1 MNILSPVDRRKE
13 VAVLLGAGADE
24 LYGGYVSPGWLEKYS
39 LLGSSNQRYFAS
51 AQVPDLR
58 ELESIVTDAHRL
70 GARFYLAL
78 NAPSYLEE
86 QYDDIL
92 AEAKRFVEMGVDA
105 FIVSSLGLILRLKER
120 LPGAK
125 VHLSTLSTVF
135 NSRSAR
141 FYTGLGVN
149 RIVLPR
155 ELTVPE
161 MAGII
166 KSNKVAS
173 FDSFIMIGKCPN
185 IEGFCSFTH
194 NSPNLVWPCE
204 ERYRIDVIKGDT
216 KAGEIIKAQKGWSLV
231 NRRQACG
238 LCAVPRLKKAGVS
251 ALKLVGR
258 GGPTEVKVAVTQAVR
273 AVLDLV
279 DGGIAEE
286 EMHASARLLYRK
298 IFGTDCNPYICYFP
312 EVWR

>member
-1 MNILSPVDRRKE
+1 MNILSPIDRRKE
-13 VAVLLGAGADE
+13 VKPLVDAGADE

-39 LLGSSNQRYFAS
+39 LLGSSNQRYFTS
-51 AQVPDLR
+51 AQIPDVR
-58 ELESIVTDAHRL
+58 ELEGIVKDTHRL

-92 AEAKRFVEMGVDA
+92 AEASAFLEMGIDA
-105 FIVSSLGLILRLKER
+105 FIVSSLGLILRLKQD
-120 LPGAK
+120 LPRAR

-135 NSRSAR
+135 NSRSAA
-141 FYTGLGVN
+141 FFTKLGVD

-155 ELTVPE
+155 ELTVSE

-166 KSNKVAS
+166 RSNRSAS
-173 FDSFIMIGKCPN
+173 FDAFIMIGKCPN

-204 ERYRIDVIKGDT
+204 ERYRMDVVKGDS
-216 KAGEIIKAQKGWSLV
+216 KAGDIIKAQKGWSTV

-258 GGPTEVKVAVTQAVR
+258 GGPTEIKVAVTQAVR

-279 DGGIAEE
+279 DGGISDE
-286 EMHASARLLYRK
+286 EMHESARLLYKK
-298 IFGTDCNPYICYFP
+298 IFGADCNPYICYFP